1 MVPKSG
7 TLVPKSRIVP
17 SEADVSRAIGQALQ
31 AQLGGSHRAAKTVMA
46 WTGVS
51 SRTARLWLQ
60 GTSSPTGRHLILLAK
75 NCRPVLVAML
85 TLAGHDLAVI
95 GVELETV
102 ELHLGDMMASVQSL
116 REARH

>member
-1 MVPKSG
+1 M
-7 TLVPKSRIVP
+7 
-17 SEADVSRAIGQALQ
+17 
-31 AQLGGSHRAAKTVMA
+31 
-46 WTGVS
+46 
-51 SRTARLWLQ
+51 
-60 GTSSPTGRHLILLAK
+60 ILLAK